1 MRYSIDRTHRL
12 LKPGSLLLGL
22 TLALLM
28 LAEGAEAGTWPESRG
43 HAQIIYSASWFQST
57 SEYGAKGQTSP
68 YGAKGLFTQTQVMP
82 YMEVGLTSKTT
93 LSLNPC
99 LSHLRYQDSYSQSSG
114 GGFGD
119 VEISVRHELATTE
132 SKWLVAGQGTWKF
145 PAYSLTRN
153 PAPGNHQ
160 QDFEGRFLA
169 GRGAELGQR
178 HVFLD
183 MEVAYRY
190 RAGAPA
196 DQVRT
201 DATAGIDIFPRMTW
215 MAQFFGIT
223 GMRNGSPVRPN
234 SNPNAQSDFDLYKG
248 QASVLIQVTRMNRV
262 QLGWGNTIAGRN
274 TGKGS
279 TFVIGLW
286 RSF

>member
-1 MRYSIDRTHRL
+1 MA
-12 LKPGSLLLGL
+12 
-22 TLALLM
+22 TLPCAFAALLLM
-28 LAEGAEAGTWPESRG
+28 LEGMANAAAWPEPQG
-43 HAQIIYSASWFQST
+43 HAQIIFSASWFQST
-57 SEYGAKGQTSP
+57 SQYGSKGQISP
-68 YGAKGLFTQTQVMP
+68 YAANGLFNQYQVMP
-82 YMEVGLTSKTT
+82 YMDVGLTSKTS
-93 LSLNPC
+93 LSLNPS
-99 LSHLRYQDSYSQSSG
+99 LSHLLYKDKFGHASG

-119 VEISVRHELATTE
+119 IEFSIRHQLASFE
-132 SKWLVAGQGTWKF
+132 SGWLLSGQGTWKF
-145 PAYSLTRN
+145 PAYSVTRD

-169 GRGAELGQR
+169 GRGGMLGR
-178 HVFLD
+178 KPVFLD
-183 MEVAYRY
+183 TGVGYRY

-196 DQVRT
+196 DQVRA
-201 DATAGIDIFPRMTW
+201 DVTAGIDVFRRATL
-215 MAQFFGIT
+215 MAQFFGIK

-248 QASVLIQVTRMNRV
+248 QGSVVFHVTDATAL

-279 TFVIGLW
+279 TIVLALW